1 MEVTQ
6 SQLHE
11 LFDYKD
17 GNLIW
22 KVAKARI
29 IKVGDIAG
37 SINEYGYIIIGI
49 DGNVYRAHRLI
60 YLYHNG
66 YLPSFIDHID
76 GNKTNNRIENLRS
89 ATTSQN
95 AMNQKISTRNTSGT
109 KGVTWHKRDKKWSV
123 QLRINKI
130 CHSFGYYDDK
140 ELAEL
145 VAMEATNKFH
155 KEFSAYKGVLN
166 GKA

>member
-1 MEVTQ
+1 
-6 SQLHE
+6 L
-11 LFDYKD
+11 
-17 GNLIW
+17 
-22 KVAKARI
+22 
-29 IKVGDIAG
+29 
-37 SINEYGYIIIGI
+37 
-49 DGNVYRAHRLI
+49 
-60 YLYHNG
+60 
-66 YLPSFIDHID
+66 
-76 GNKTNNRIENLRS
+76 
-89 ATTSQN
+89 
-95 AMNQKISTRNTSGT
+95 NQKISTRNTSGT